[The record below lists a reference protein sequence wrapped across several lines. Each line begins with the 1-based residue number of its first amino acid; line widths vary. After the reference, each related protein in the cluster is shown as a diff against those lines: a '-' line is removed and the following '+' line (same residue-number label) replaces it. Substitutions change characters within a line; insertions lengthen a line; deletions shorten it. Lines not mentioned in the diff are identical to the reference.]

1 MVIEFFWLAL
11 HGFIVYGL
19 FQMFVAWWTQNKVT
33 DLNNALDEF
42 NEHIILCRVDEQD
55 GMYYFWNILD
65 DTFVG
70 QGRTIE
76 EIAEL
81 SERLQKQLLLEEGDE
96 TVLTTLKD
104 MVKQYN
110 EVRS

>member
-19 FQMFVAWWTQNKVT
+19 FQMFVAWWTQKEVT
-33 DLNNALDEF
+33 DLNHALDEF

-81 SERLQKQLLLEEGDE
+81 SDQLQKQLLLEEGDE

-110 EVRS
+110 EIRS